1 MNLGR
6 WTRTKSIK
14 IGIWGHGRLLVPQ
27 WFQQQ
32 RHRTLLNRNRE
43 QSSSYSNIINIL
55 ISKKL
60 PSKLSEDERRRAFS
74 FSLISLMSWDHGS
87 IDRSTFH
94 HLPASSSTGSY
105 LSIGLPRCS
114 HGIAIVSVDGDQ
126 NEASTLKKCWKL
138 DQNFKHQR
146 NMGIRWEK
154 IGKLADFAIQW
165 SNVIQLFNVIRWSE
179 NAWQISPPKSWCR
192 ETRCNLVPRQKS
204 NTSDRK
210 WLGHVNV
217 SKLAKG
223 KCQQHVNT
231 MPTNRNRLDSLDPW
245 WLWDNHDMH
254 VQVLSKSWP
263 WNWCARPPGCTLVTT
278 RQLLS

>member
-1 MNLGR
+1 MGASWSLGGSSNNVTGR
-6 WTRTKSIK
+6 SS
-14 IGIWGHGRLLVPQ
+14 IGIGSNRAVTATSSTS
-27 WFQQQ
+27 WF
-32 RHRTLLNRNRE
+32 RRN
-43 QSSSYSNIINIL
+43 SPPNWA
-55 ISKKL
+55 KT
-60 PSKLSEDERRRAFS
+60 SEDERRRAKT
-74 FSLISLMSWDHGS
+74 SLQLLLDFTDVLGSRINRS
-87 IDRSTFH
+87 IDLS
-94 HLPASSSTGSY
+94 PSSSV
-105 LSIGLPRCS
+105 IFHRV
-114 HGIAIVSVDGDQ
+114 VSVHWITKVQ
-126 NEASTLKKCWKL
+126 PWHRNRVRWWRSKWSLNIEKCWKL

-223 KCQQHVNT
+223 KYQQHVNT

-245 WLWDNHDMH
+245 WSWDNHDMH
-254 VQVLSKSWP
+254 VQVLSKSCP
-263 WNWCARPPGCTLVTT
+263 SLGHGTDVQGPLVA
-278 RQLLS
+278 LW

>member
-1 MNLGR
+1 MGASWSLGGSSNNVTGR
-6 WTRTKSIK
+6 SS
-14 IGIWGHGRLLVPQ
+14 IGIGSNRAVTATSSTS
-27 WFQQQ
+27 WF
-32 RHRTLLNRNRE
+32 RRN
-43 QSSSYSNIINIL
+43 SPPNWA
-55 ISKKL
+55 KT
-60 PSKLSEDERRRAFS
+60 SEDERRRAFS

-105 LSIGLPRCS
+105 LSI
-114 HGIAIVSVDGDQ
+114 DGDQ

-223 KCQQHVNT
+223 KYQQHVNT

-245 WLWDNHDMH
+245 WSWDNHDMH
-254 VQVLSKSWP
+254 VQVLSKSCP
-263 WNWCARPPGCTLVTT
+263 SLGHGTDVQGPLVA
-278 RQLLS
+278 LW